1 MESSD
6 EVLAKTSHAI
16 SLCVVAGWPPLSSI
30 ENPDADVAVKNL
42 TGIVWSVVSG
52 VLTLIVF

>member
-16 SLCVVAGWPPLSSI
+16 SLCVVAGWPLLSSI
-30 ENPDADVAVKNL
+30 ESPDADLAFESL

-52 VLTLIVF
+52 VLTVIAF